1 MIEWESSRSI
11 LFLSTMLFNKLITN
25 NSPPSFKKI
34 ILILKNPKEV
44 LSNFFKWKFLF
55 NSSIFHF
62 FGSIRIFQFVFIILL
77 LSQQSCKKENLTN
90 SNLFENKPTFM
101 SSTPTGE
108 EILNQIKWISR
119 GVAFLAE
126 NSSFKIGVENELML
140 SPIFEASNA
149 NVNSG
154 CITHQ
159 NYYYSDS
166 LNSILDFRYP
176 SNDYDP
182 LYFGGF
188 ASGNTYDNYFVIR
201 SPELDLADTSL
212 QHLIIPENILIDTN
226 QYLAY
231 FMNGNNLDSMVIE
244 EDDFD
249 EYYIWIVGL
258 DQVSKFY
265 KTNDFCNNDGD
276 CQPWLGET
284 LANCEDCQEENV
296 VTDKMGKLFL
306 ESIKSK
312 KDTKNLGSDSMF
324 DDYEENFIK
333 FKLAFHYVTVSDNTR
348 QGATITSSE
357 PGVNSASVP
366 IVEKFSANGN
376 NCDVKRRKS
385 DGGGGFVSNRGIEN
399 KVKNIHVL
407 LDEDFNLDQDS
418 MHFVF
423 FELDPT
429 FGNYNYFRI
438 PWLNVDLTYRS
449 FRNTIS
455 KYSTISSPFMQT
467 ANLSDYIVTMRPP
480 QASSPFLSGWSVVGQ
495 SGGRDILECT
505 LETTEYALTFRIE
518 PSR

>member
-1 MIEWESSRSI
+1 MIEWGSSRSI

-44 LSNFFKWKFLF
+44 VSNFFKWKFLF
-55 NSSIFHF
+55 NSSIFHCSR
-62 FGSIRIFQFVFIILL
+62 SIRIFQFVFIILL

-126 NSSFKIGVENELML
+126 NNSFKIGVENELML

-166 LNSILDFRYP
+166 LNSILDFRHP

-188 ASGNTYDNYFVIR
+188 TSGDRYDNYFVIS

-212 QHLIIPENILIDTN
+212 QHLIIPENILLDTN
-226 QYLAY
+226 EYLAY
-231 FMNGNNLDSMVIE
+231 FVNGGFLDSMVIE

-249 EYYIWIVGL
+249 DYYIWIVGL
-258 DQVSKFY
+258 DQVIKKN
-265 KTNDFCNNDGD
+265 KTNHTCNNDGI

-284 LANCEDCQEENV
+284 IANCDDCQETNV
-296 VTDKMGKLFL
+296 ETDKMGKLYL
-306 ESIKSK
+306 QSIKSK
-312 KDTKNLGSDSMF
+312 KDDKNLGSDPQ
-324 DDYEENFIK
+324 DDFEENFIK
-333 FKLAFHYVTVSDNTR
+333 FKYDLALHYVSVSGNSIQNGTLPTGP
-348 QGATITSSE
+348 GASSAAIPVQE
-357 PGVNSASVP
+357 V
-366 IVEKFSANGN
+366 FSANGN
-376 NCDVKRRKS
+376 NCDIKRRRL
-385 DGGGGFVSNRGIEN
+385 DGLGNTVSNRGIEN
-399 KVKNIHVL
+399 KLRTIHEL
-407 LDEDFNLDQDS
+407 LDEDFNLNQDS

-423 FELDPT
+423 FENDPT
-429 FGNYNYFRI
+429 FGPAYNFFI
-438 PWLNVDLTYRS
+438 PWLSHDIP
-449 FRNTIS
+449 FRHFRRQIS
-455 KYSTISSPFMQT
+455 KFSTISDPFVQK
-467 ANLSDYIVTMRPP
+467 ANLGNFIITLMPP
-480 QASSPFLSGWSVVGQ
+480 NSATPYLSGWSVVGQ
-495 SGGRDILECT
+495 SSGRDILECT
-505 LETTEYALTFRIE
+505 LDTPEYQITFRIE